1 MLALYASDPKQSRGR
16 LIKEHADPFR
26 SCFQRDRDRIIHSS
40 AFRRLKH
47 KTQVF
52 LENEGDYFRTR
63 LTHTIEVSQVA
74 RTLANALDLEIDLS
88 ESIALAHDLG
98 HPPFGHTGEE
108 ALNHLMDSYGGFDHN
123 AQSILI
129 LTALERH
136 YAGWDGLN
144 LTWEVLEGLA
154 KHNGPLIKDIPKV
167 LSEYS
172 KLNDLNLHSFPSA
185 EAQVAAISDDIA
197 YNHHDILD
205 GVRAGFFN
213 ISDLKELPIL
223 SECFYKVEKSY
234 PKADEL
240 RKKHEALRSFLNF
253 LVLDVI
259 EHSNSLLNE
268 LSPRSVSEIRNANYS
283 VVQFSANVTNNLNV
297 IRDFLFKKMYRAPSI
312 MGMRTKVTRIVNN
325 LFRYFMAHKNILP
338 EKWQNDLNSC
348 NNEQETARVVVNYI
362 SGMTDRFAIREHN
375 RLMGDERL

>member
-325 LFRYFMAHKNILP
+325 LFYYFMAHKNILP
-338 EKWQNDLNSC
+338 EKWQNDLSSC

>member
-325 LFRYFMAHKNILP
+325 LFWYFMAHKNILP
-338 EKWQNDLNSC
+338 EKWQNDLSSC

>member
-1 MLALYASDPKQSRGR
+1 MLALYATDPRQSRGR
-16 LIKEHADPFR
+16 LVKESDDPLR

-108 ALNHLMDSYGGFDHN
+108 ALNNLMSSYGGFDHN
-123 AQSILI
+123 TQSILI
-129 LTALERH
+129 LTSLERH
-136 YAGWDGLN
+136 YARWDGLN

-167 LSEYS
+167 LSRYS
-172 KLNDLNLHSFPSA
+172 RFHDLNLHSFPSA

-197 YNHHDILD
+197 YNHHDVLD
-205 GVRAGFFN
+205 GIRAGFFN
-213 ISDLKELPIL
+213 ISDLKKLPIL
-223 SECFYKVEKSY
+223 SECFYKAGKSF

-240 RKKHEALRSFLNF
+240 RIKHEALRSFFNF
-253 LVLDVI
+253 LVLDVV
-259 EHSNSLLNE
+259 EQSNLMLEE
-268 LSPRSVSEIRNANYS
+268 LSPRSVSDIRNANYP
-283 VVQFSANVTNNLNV
+283 VVQFSASVIEKLNT
-297 IRDFLFKKMYRAPSI
+297 IRNFLFVKMYRAPSI
-312 MGMRTKVTRIVNN
+312 MDMRTKVTKIVDD
-325 LFRYFMAHKNILP
+325 LFCCFMEQKDILP
-338 EKWQNDLNSC
+338 IKWQNELREGKS
-348 NNEQETARVVVNYI
+348 EKEMARIVVNYI
-362 SGMTDRFAIREHN
+362 SGMTDRFAIKEHN
-375 RLMGDERL
+375 RLVEDGRL

>member
-1 MLALYASDPKQSRGR
+1 MLALYATDPRQSRGR
-16 LIKEHADPFR
+16 LVKESDDPLR

-108 ALNHLMDSYGGFDHN
+108 ALNNLMSSYGGFDHN
-123 AQSILI
+123 TQSILI
-129 LTALERH
+129 LTSLERH
-136 YAGWDGLN
+136 YARWDGLN

-154 KHNGPLIKDIPKV
+154 KHNGPLIKNIPKV
-167 LSEYS
+167 LSRYS
-172 KLNDLNLHSFPSA
+172 RFHDLNLHSFPSA

-197 YNHHDILD
+197 YNHHDVLD
-205 GVRAGFFN
+205 GIRAGFFN
-213 ISDLKELPIL
+213 ISDLKKLPIL
-223 SECFYKVEKSY
+223 SECFYKAGKSF

-240 RKKHEALRSFLNF
+240 RIKHEALRSFFNF

-259 EHSNSLLNE
+259 EQSNLMLEE
-268 LSPRSVSEIRNANYS
+268 LSPRSVSDIRNANYP
-283 VVQFSANVTNNLNV
+283 VVQFSASVIEKLNT
-297 IRDFLFKKMYRAPSI
+297 IRNFLFVKMYRAPSI
-312 MGMRTKVTRIVNN
+312 MDMRAKVTKIVDD
-325 LFRYFMAHKNILP
+325 LFCCFMEQKDILP
-338 EKWQNDLNSC
+338 IKWQNELRECKS
-348 NNEQETARVVVNYI
+348 EQEMARIVVNYI
-362 SGMTDRFAIREHN
+362 SGMTDRFAIKEHN
-375 RLMGDERL
+375 RLVEDGRL

>member
-1 MLALYASDPKQSRGR
+1 MLAPYATDPRQSRGR
-16 LIKEHADPFR
+16 LVKESDDPLR

-108 ALNHLMDSYGGFDHN
+108 ALNNLMSSYGGFDHN
-123 AQSILI
+123 TQSILI
-129 LTALERH
+129 LTSLERH
-136 YAGWDGLN
+136 YARWDGLN

-167 LSEYS
+167 LSRYS
-172 KLNDLNLHSFPSA
+172 RFHDLNLHSFPSA

-197 YNHHDILD
+197 YNHHDVLD
-205 GVRAGFFN
+205 GIRAGFFN
-213 ISDLKELPIL
+213 ISDLKKLPIL
-223 SECFYKVEKSY
+223 SECFYKAGKSF

-240 RKKHEALRSFLNF
+240 RIKHEALRSFFNF

-259 EHSNSLLNE
+259 EQSNLMLEE
-268 LSPRSVSEIRNANYS
+268 LSPRSVSDIRNANYP
-283 VVQFSANVTNNLNV
+283 VVQFSASVIEKLNT
-297 IRDFLFKKMYRAPSI
+297 IRNFLFVKMYRAPSI
-312 MGMRTKVTRIVNN
+312 MDMRAKVTKIVDD
-325 LFRYFMAHKNILP
+325 LFCCFMEQKDILP
-338 EKWQNDLNSC
+338 IKWQNELREGKS
-348 NNEQETARVVVNYI
+348 EQEMARIVVNYI
-362 SGMTDRFAIREHN
+362 SGMTDRFAIKEHN
-375 RLMGDERL
+375 RLVEDGRL

>member
-16 LIKEHADPFR
+16 LINEHADPFR

-259 EHSNSLLNE
+259 EHSNSLLNK

-325 LFRYFMAHKNILP
+325 LFYYFMAHKNILP
-338 EKWQNDLNSC
+338 EKWQNDLSSC
-348 NNEQETARVVVNYI
+348 NNEKETARVVVNYI

>member
-338 EKWQNDLNSC
+338 EKWQNDLSSC

>member
-1 MLALYASDPKQSRGR
+1 MLALYATDPRQSRGR
-16 LIKEHADPFR
+16 LVKENDDPLR

-74 RTLANALDLEIDLS
+74 RTLANALNLEIDLS

-108 ALNHLMDSYGGFDHN
+108 ALNNLMSSYGGFDHN
-123 AQSILI
+123 TQSILI
-129 LTALERH
+129 LTSLERH
-136 YAGWDGLN
+136 YARWDGLN

-167 LSEYS
+167 LSRYS
-172 KLNDLNLHSFPSA
+172 RFHDLNLHSFPSA

-197 YNHHDILD
+197 YNHHDVLD
-205 GVRAGFFN
+205 GIRAGFFN
-213 ISDLKELPIL
+213 ISDLKKLPIL
-223 SECFYKVEKSY
+223 SECFYKAGKSF

-240 RKKHEALRSFLNF
+240 RIKHEALRSFFNF

-259 EHSNSLLNE
+259 EQSNLMLEE
-268 LSPRSVSEIRNANYS
+268 LSPRSVSDIRNANYP
-283 VVQFSANVTNNLNV
+283 VVQFSASVIEKLNT
-297 IRDFLFKKMYRAPSI
+297 IRNFLFVKMYRAPSI
-312 MGMRTKVTRIVNN
+312 MDMRAKVTKIVDD
-325 LFRYFMAHKNILP
+325 LFCCFMEQKDILP
-338 EKWQNDLNSC
+338 IKWQNELREGKS
-348 NNEQETARVVVNYI
+348 EQEMARIVVNYI
-362 SGMTDRFAIREHN
+362 SGMTDRFAIKEHN
-375 RLMGDERL
+375 RLVEDGRL

>member
-26 SCFQRDRDRIIHSS
+26 SCFQHDRDRIIHSS

-74 RTLANALDLEIDLS
+74 RTLANALDLEINLS

-108 ALNHLMDSYGGFDHN
+108 ALNHLMASYGGFDHN

-129 LTALERH
+129 LTSLERH

-172 KLNDLNLHSFPSA
+172 KLNDLNLRSFPSA

-223 SECFYKVEKSY
+223 SECFYTVEKSY

-268 LSPRSVSEIRNANYS
+268 LSPRSVSEIRNADYS

>member
-154 KHNGPLIKDIPKV
+154 THNGPLIKDIPKV

-234 PKADEL
+234 PKADDL

-325 LFRYFMAHKNILP
+325 LFYYFIAHKNILP
-338 EKWQNDLNSC
+338 EKWQNDLSSC

>member
-1 MLALYASDPKQSRGR
+1 MLALYATDPRQSRGR
-16 LIKEHADPFR
+16 LVKESDDPLR

-108 ALNHLMDSYGGFDHN
+108 ALNNLMSSYGGFDHN
-123 AQSILI
+123 TQSILI
-129 LTALERH
+129 LTSLERH
-136 YAGWDGLN
+136 YARWDGLN

-167 LSEYS
+167 LSRYS
-172 KLNDLNLHSFPSA
+172 RFHDLNLHSFPSA

-197 YNHHDILD
+197 YNHHDVLD
-205 GVRAGFFN
+205 GIRAGFFN
-213 ISDLKELPIL
+213 ISDLKKLPIL
-223 SECFYKVEKSY
+223 SECFYKAGKSF

-240 RKKHEALRSFLNF
+240 RIKHEALRSFFNF

-259 EHSNSLLNE
+259 EQSNLMLEE
-268 LSPRSVSEIRNANYS
+268 LSPRSVSDIRNANYP
-283 VVQFSANVTNNLNV
+283 VVQFSASVIEKLNT
-297 IRDFLFKKMYRAPSI
+297 IRSFLFVKMYRAPSI
-312 MGMRTKVTRIVNN
+312 MDMRAKVTKIVDD
-325 LFRYFMAHKNILP
+325 LFCCFMEQKDILP
-338 EKWQNDLNSC
+338 IKWQNELREGKS
-348 NNEQETARVVVNYI
+348 EQEMARIVVNYI
-362 SGMTDRFAIREHN
+362 SGMTDRFAIKEHN
-375 RLMGDERL
+375 RLVEDGRL

>member
-234 PKADEL
+234 PKVDEL
-240 RKKHEALRSFLNF
+240 RKKHEALRSFFNF

-283 VVQFSANVTNNLNV
+283 VVQFSANVTKNLNV

>member
-172 KLNDLNLHSFPSA
+172 KLNDLNLHSYPSA

-240 RKKHEALRSFLNF
+240 RKKHEALRSFFNF

-259 EHSNSLLNE
+259 EHSNLLLNE

-325 LFRYFMAHKNILP
+325 LFYYFMAHKNILP
-338 EKWQNDLNSC
+338 EKWQNDLSSC
-348 NNEQETARVVVNYI
+348 NSEQETARVVVNYI
-362 SGMTDRFAIREHN
+362 SGMTDRFAIQEHN

>member
-240 RKKHEALRSFLNF
+240 RKKHEALRSFFNF

-259 EHSNSLLNE
+259 EHSNLLLNE

-325 LFRYFMAHKNILP
+325 LFYYFMAHKNILP
-338 EKWQNDLNSC
+338 EKWQNDLSSC

>member
-234 PKADEL
+234 PKADDL

-325 LFRYFMAHKNILP
+325 LFWYFMGHKNILP
-338 EKWQNDLNSC
+338 EKWQNDLSSC

>member
-1 MLALYASDPKQSRGR
+1 MLALYATDPRQSRGR
-16 LIKEHADPFR
+16 LVKESDDPLR

-108 ALNHLMDSYGGFDHN
+108 ALNNLMSSYGGFDHN
-123 AQSILI
+123 TQSILI
-129 LTALERH
+129 LTSLERH
-136 YAGWDGLN
+136 YARWDGLN

-167 LSEYS
+167 LSRYS
-172 KLNDLNLHSFPSA
+172 RFHDLNLHSFPSA

-197 YNHHDILD
+197 YNHHDVLD
-205 GVRAGFFN
+205 GIRAGFFN
-213 ISDLKELPIL
+213 ISDLKKLPIL
-223 SECFYKVEKSY
+223 SECFYKAGKSF

-240 RKKHEALRSFLNF
+240 RIKHEALRSFFNF

-259 EHSNSLLNE
+259 EQSNLMLEE
-268 LSPRSVSEIRNANYS
+268 LSPRSVSDIRNANYP
-283 VVQFSANVTNNLNV
+283 VVQFSASVIEKLNT
-297 IRDFLFKKMYRAPSI
+297 IRNFLFVKMYRAPSI
-312 MGMRTKVTRIVNN
+312 MDMRAKVTKIVDD
-325 LFRYFMAHKNILP
+325 LFCCFMEQKDILP
-338 EKWQNDLNSC
+338 IKWQNELRECKS
-348 NNEQETARVVVNYI
+348 EQEMARIVVNYI
-362 SGMTDRFAIREHN
+362 SGMTDRFAMKEHN
-375 RLMGDERL
+375 RLVEDGRL

>member
-16 LIKEHADPFR
+16 LIREHADPFR

-223 SECFYKVEKSY
+223 SECFYKVEESY

-325 LFRYFMAHKNILP
+325 LFYYFMAHKNILP
-338 EKWQNDLNSC
+338 EKWQNDLSSC

>member
-1 MLALYASDPKQSRGR
+1 MLALYATDPRQSRGR
-16 LIKEHADPFR
+16 LVKESDDPLR

-108 ALNHLMDSYGGFDHN
+108 ALNNLMSSYGGFDHN
-123 AQSILI
+123 TQSILI
-129 LTALERH
+129 LTSLERH
-136 YAGWDGLN
+136 YARWDGLN

-167 LSEYS
+167 LSRYS
-172 KLNDLNLHSFPSA
+172 RFHDLNLHSFPSA

-197 YNHHDILD
+197 YNHHDVLD
-205 GVRAGFFN
+205 GIRAGFFN
-213 ISDLKELPIL
+213 ISDLKKLPIL
-223 SECFYKVEKSY
+223 SECFYKAGKSF

-240 RKKHEALRSFLNF
+240 RIKHEALRSFFNF

-259 EHSNSLLNE
+259 EQSNLMLEE
-268 LSPRSVSEIRNANYS
+268 LSPRSVSDIRNANYP
-283 VVQFSANVTNNLNV
+283 VVQFSASVIEKLNT
-297 IRDFLFKKMYRAPSI
+297 IRNFLFVKMYRAPSI
-312 MGMRTKVTRIVNN
+312 MDMRAKVTKIVDD
-325 LFRYFMAHKNILP
+325 LFCCFMEQKDILP
-338 EKWQNDLNSC
+338 IKWQNELREGKS
-348 NNEQETARVVVNYI
+348 EQEMARIVVNYI
-362 SGMTDRFAIREHN
+362 SGMTDRFAIKEHN
-375 RLMGDERL
+375 RLVEDGRL

>member
-1 MLALYASDPKQSRGR
+1 MLALYATDPRQSRGR
-16 LIKEHADPFR
+16 LVKESDDPLR

-108 ALNHLMDSYGGFDHN
+108 ALNNLMSSYGGFDHN
-123 AQSILI
+123 TQSILI
-129 LTALERH
+129 LTSLERH
-136 YAGWDGLN
+136 YARWDGLN

-154 KHNGPLIKDIPKV
+154 KHNGPLIKNIPKV
-167 LSEYS
+167 LSRYS
-172 KLNDLNLHSFPSA
+172 RFHDLNLHSFPSA

-197 YNHHDILD
+197 YNHHDVLD
-205 GVRAGFFN
+205 GIRAGFFN
-213 ISDLKELPIL
+213 ISDLKKLPIL
-223 SECFYKVEKSY
+223 SECFYKAGKSF

-240 RKKHEALRSFLNF
+240 RIKHEALRSFFNF

-259 EHSNSLLNE
+259 EQSNLMLEE
-268 LSPRSVSEIRNANYS
+268 LSPRSVSDIRNANYP
-283 VVQFSANVTNNLNV
+283 VVQFSASVIEKLNT
-297 IRDFLFKKMYRAPSI
+297 IRNFLFVKMYRAPSI
-312 MGMRTKVTRIVNN
+312 MDMRAKVTKIVDD
-325 LFRYFMAHKNILP
+325 LFCCFMEQKDILP
-338 EKWQNDLNSC
+338 IKWQNELREGKS
-348 NNEQETARVVVNYI
+348 EQEMARIVVNYI
-362 SGMTDRFAIREHN
+362 SGMTDRFAIKEHN
-375 RLMGDERL
+375 RLVEDGRL

>member
-223 SECFYKVEKSY
+223 SECFHKVEKSY

-268 LSPRSVSEIRNANYS
+268 LSPRSVSEIRNVNYS

-325 LFRYFMAHKNILP
+325 LFYYFMAHKNILP
-338 EKWQNDLNSC
+338 EKWQNDLSSC

>member
-1 MLALYASDPKQSRGR
+1 MLAPYATDPRQSRGR
-16 LIKEHADPFR
+16 LVKESDDPLR

-108 ALNHLMDSYGGFDHN
+108 ALNNLMSSYGGFDHN
-123 AQSILI
+123 TQSILI
-129 LTALERH
+129 LTSLERH
-136 YAGWDGLN
+136 YARWDGLN

-167 LSEYS
+167 LSRYS
-172 KLNDLNLHSFPSA
+172 RFHDLNLHSFPSA

-197 YNHHDILD
+197 YNHHDVLD
-205 GVRAGFFN
+205 GIRAGFFN
-213 ISDLKELPIL
+213 ISDLKKLPIL
-223 SECFYKVEKSY
+223 SECFYKAGKSF

-240 RKKHEALRSFLNF
+240 RIKHEALRSFFNF

-259 EHSNSLLNE
+259 EQSNLMLEE
-268 LSPRSVSEIRNANYS
+268 LSPRSVSDIRNANYP
-283 VVQFSANVTNNLNV
+283 VVQFSASVIEKLNT
-297 IRDFLFKKMYRAPSI
+297 IRSFLFVKMYRAPSI
-312 MGMRTKVTRIVNN
+312 MDMRAKVTKIVDD
-325 LFRYFMAHKNILP
+325 LFCCFMEQKDILP
-338 EKWQNDLNSC
+338 IKWQNELREGKS
-348 NNEQETARVVVNYI
+348 EQEMARIVVNYI
-362 SGMTDRFAIREHN
+362 SGMTDRFAIKEHN
-375 RLMGDERL
+375 RLVEDGRL

>member
-74 RTLANALDLEIDLS
+74 RTIANALDLEIDLS

-108 ALNHLMDSYGGFDHN
+108 ALNQLMDSYGGFDHN

-154 KHNGPLIKDIPKV
+154 KHNGPLIKDIPKI

-172 KLNDLNLHSFPSA
+172 KLNDLNLHSYPSA

-234 PKADEL
+234 PKADDL

-325 LFRYFMAHKNILP
+325 LFYYFMAHKNILP
-338 EKWQNDLNSC
+338 EKWQNDLGSC

>member
-74 RTLANALDLEIDLS
+74 RTLANALDLEINLS

-223 SECFYKVEKSY
+223 SDCFYKVEKLY
-234 PKADEL
+234 PKTDEL

-268 LSPRSVSEIRNANYS
+268 LSPRSVSEIRNANYL

-297 IRDFLFKKMYRAPSI
+297 IRDFLFIKMYRAPSI

-325 LFRYFMAHKNILP
+325 LFYYFMAHKNILP
-338 EKWQNDLNSC
+338 EKWQNDLSSC

>member
-1 MLALYASDPKQSRGR
+1 MLAPYATDPRQSRGR
-16 LIKEHADPFR
+16 LVKESDDPLR

-108 ALNHLMDSYGGFDHN
+108 ALNNLMSSYGGFDHN
-123 AQSILI
+123 TQSILI
-129 LTALERH
+129 LTSLERH
-136 YAGWDGLN
+136 YARWDGLN

-167 LSEYS
+167 LSRYS
-172 KLNDLNLHSFPSA
+172 RFHDLNLHSFPSA

-197 YNHHDILD
+197 YNHHDVLD
-205 GVRAGFFN
+205 GIRAGFFN
-213 ISDLKELPIL
+213 ISDLKKLPIL
-223 SECFYKVEKSY
+223 SECFYKAGKSF

-240 RKKHEALRSFLNF
+240 RIKHEALRSFFNF

-259 EHSNSLLNE
+259 EQSNLVLEE
-268 LSPRSVSEIRNANYS
+268 LSPRSVSDIRNANYP
-283 VVQFSANVTNNLNV
+283 VVQFSASVIEKLNT
-297 IRDFLFKKMYRAPSI
+297 IRNFLFVKMYRAPSI
-312 MGMRTKVTRIVNN
+312 MDMRAKVTKIVDD
-325 LFRYFMAHKNILP
+325 LFCCFMEQKDILP
-338 EKWQNDLNSC
+338 IKWQNELREGKS
-348 NNEQETARVVVNYI
+348 EQEMARIVVNYI
-362 SGMTDRFAIREHN
+362 SGMTDRFAIKEHN
-375 RLMGDERL
+375 RLVEDGRL

>member
-16 LIKEHADPFR
+16 LIKEHADPLR

-154 KHNGPLIKDIPKV
+154 KHNGPLIKAIPKV
-167 LSEYS
+167 LSDYS

-325 LFRYFMAHKNILP
+325 LFYYFMAHKNILP
-338 EKWQNDLNSC
+338 EKWQNDLRSC

>member
-1 MLALYASDPKQSRGR
+1 MLALYATDPRQSRGR
-16 LIKEHADPFR
+16 LVKESDDPLR

-108 ALNHLMDSYGGFDHN
+108 ALNNLMSSYGGFDHN
-123 AQSILI
+123 TQSILI
-129 LTALERH
+129 LTSLERH
-136 YAGWDGLN
+136 YARWDGLN

-167 LSEYS
+167 LSRYS
-172 KLNDLNLHSFPSA
+172 RFHDLNLHSFPSA

-197 YNHHDILD
+197 YNHHDVLD
-205 GVRAGFFN
+205 GIRAGFFN
-213 ISDLKELPIL
+213 ISDLKKLPIL
-223 SECFYKVEKSY
+223 SECFYKAGKSF

-240 RKKHEALRSFLNF
+240 RIKHEALRSFFNF
-253 LVLDVI
+253 LVLDVV
-259 EHSNSLLNE
+259 EQSNLMLEE
-268 LSPRSVSEIRNANYS
+268 LSPRSVSDIRNANYP
-283 VVQFSANVTNNLNV
+283 VVQFSASVIEKLNT
-297 IRDFLFKKMYRAPSI
+297 IRNFLFVKMYRAPSI
-312 MGMRTKVTRIVNN
+312 MDMRAKVTKIVDD
-325 LFRYFMAHKNILP
+325 LFYCFMEQKDILP
-338 EKWQNDLNSC
+338 VKWQNELRECQS
-348 NNEQETARVVVNYI
+348 EKEMARIVVNYI
-362 SGMTDRFAIREHN
+362 SGMTDRFAIKEHN
-375 RLMGDERL
+375 RLVEDGRL

>member
-1 MLALYASDPKQSRGR
+1 MLALYASDPRQSRGR

-74 RTLANALDLEIDLS
+74 RTIANALDLEIDLS

-98 HPPFGHTGEE
+98 HPPFGNTGEE

-259 EHSNSLLNE
+259 EHSNSLLNK

-325 LFRYFMAHKNILP
+325 LFYYFMAHKNILP
-338 EKWQNDLNSC
+338 EKWQNDLSSC

>member
-1 MLALYASDPKQSRGR
+1 MLALYATDPRQSRGR
-16 LIKEHADPFR
+16 LVKESDDPLR

-74 RTLANALDLEIDLS
+74 RTLANALNLEIDLS

-108 ALNHLMDSYGGFDHN
+108 ALNNLMSSYGGFDHN
-123 AQSILI
+123 TQSILI
-129 LTALERH
+129 LTSLERH
-136 YAGWDGLN
+136 YARWDGLN

-167 LSEYS
+167 LSRYS
-172 KLNDLNLHSFPSA
+172 RFHDLNLHSFPSA

-197 YNHHDILD
+197 YNHHDVLD
-205 GVRAGFFN
+205 GIRAGFFN
-213 ISDLKELPIL
+213 ISDLKKLPIL
-223 SECFYKVEKSY
+223 SECFYKAGKSF

-240 RKKHEALRSFLNF
+240 RIKHEALRSFFNF

-259 EHSNSLLNE
+259 EQSNLMLEE
-268 LSPRSVSEIRNANYS
+268 LSPRSVSDIRNANYP
-283 VVQFSANVTNNLNV
+283 VVQFSASVIEKLNT
-297 IRDFLFKKMYRAPSI
+297 IRNFLFVKMYRAPSI
-312 MGMRTKVTRIVNN
+312 MDMRAKVTKIVDD
-325 LFRYFMAHKNILP
+325 LFCCFMEQKDILP
-338 EKWQNDLNSC
+338 IKWQNELREGKS
-348 NNEQETARVVVNYI
+348 EQEMARIVVNYI
-362 SGMTDRFAIREHN
+362 SGMTDRFAMKEHN
-375 RLMGDERL
+375 RLVEDGRL

>member
-1 MLALYASDPKQSRGR
+1 MLALYATDPRQSRGR
-16 LIKEHADPFR
+16 LVKESDDPLR

-108 ALNHLMDSYGGFDHN
+108 ALNNLMSSYGGFDHN
-123 AQSILI
+123 TQSILI
-129 LTALERH
+129 LTSLERH
-136 YAGWDGLN
+136 YARWDGLN

-167 LSEYS
+167 LSRYS
-172 KLNDLNLHSFPSA
+172 RFHDLNLHSFPSA

-197 YNHHDILD
+197 YNHHDVLD
-205 GVRAGFFN
+205 GIRAGFFN
-213 ISDLKELPIL
+213 ISDLKKLPIL
-223 SECFYKVEKSY
+223 SECFYKAGKSF

-240 RKKHEALRSFLNF
+240 RIKHEALRSFFNF
-253 LVLDVI
+253 LVLDVV
-259 EHSNSLLNE
+259 EQSNLMLEE
-268 LSPRSVSEIRNANYS
+268 LSPRSVSDIRNANYP
-283 VVQFSANVTNNLNV
+283 VVQFSASVIEKLNT
-297 IRDFLFKKMYRAPSI
+297 IRNFLFVKMYRAPSI
-312 MGMRTKVTRIVNN
+312 MDMRAKVTKIVDD
-325 LFRYFMAHKNILP
+325 LFCCFMEQKDILP
-338 EKWQNDLNSC
+338 IKWQNELREGKS
-348 NNEQETARVVVNYI
+348 EKEMARIVVNYI
-362 SGMTDRFAIREHN
+362 SGMTDRFAIKEHN
-375 RLMGDERL
+375 RLVEDGRL

>member
-1 MLALYASDPKQSRGR
+1 MLALYATDPRQSRGR
-16 LIKEHADPFR
+16 LVKESDDPLR

-74 RTLANALDLEIDLS
+74 RTLANALNLEIDLS

-108 ALNHLMDSYGGFDHN
+108 ALNNLMSSYGGFDHN
-123 AQSILI
+123 TQSILI
-129 LTALERH
+129 LTSLERH
-136 YAGWDGLN
+136 YARWDGLN

-167 LSEYS
+167 LSRYS
-172 KLNDLNLHSFPSA
+172 RFHDLNLHSFPSA

-197 YNHHDILD
+197 YNHHDVLD
-205 GVRAGFFN
+205 GIRAGFFN
-213 ISDLKELPIL
+213 ISDLKKLPIL
-223 SECFYKVEKSY
+223 SECFYKAGKSF

-240 RKKHEALRSFLNF
+240 RIKHEALRSFFNF

-259 EHSNSLLNE
+259 EQSNLMLEE
-268 LSPRSVSEIRNANYS
+268 LSPRSVSDIRNANYP
-283 VVQFSANVTNNLNV
+283 VVQFSASVIEKLNT
-297 IRDFLFKKMYRAPSI
+297 IRNFLFVKMYRAPSI
-312 MGMRTKVTRIVNN
+312 MDMRAKVTKIVDD
-325 LFRYFMAHKNILP
+325 LFCCFMEQKDILP
-338 EKWQNDLNSC
+338 IKWQNELREGKS
-348 NNEQETARVVVNYI
+348 EQEMARIVVNYI
-362 SGMTDRFAIREHN
+362 SGMTDRFAIKEHN
-375 RLMGDERL
+375 RLVEDGRL

>member
-108 ALNHLMDSYGGFDHN
+108 ALNQLMDSYGGFDHN

-129 LTALERH
+129 LTSLERH
-136 YAGWDGLN
+136 YVGWDGLN

-154 KHNGPLIKDIPKV
+154 KHNGPLIEDIPKI
-167 LSEYS
+167 LSGYS
-172 KLNDLNLHSFPSA
+172 RLNDLNLHTFPSA

-234 PKADEL
+234 PKADDL

-338 EKWQNDLNSC
+338 EKWQNDLSSC
-348 NNEQETARVVVNYI
+348 NSEQETARVVVNYI

>member
-234 PKADEL
+234 PKVDEL
-240 RKKHEALRSFLNF
+240 RKKHEALRSFFNF

-259 EHSNSLLNE
+259 EHSNLLLNE
-268 LSPRSVSEIRNANYS
+268 LSPRSVSEIRGANYS

-297 IRDFLFKKMYRAPSI
+297 IRNFLFKKMYSAPSI
-312 MGMRTKVTRIVNN
+312 MDMRTKVTRIVNN
-325 LFRYFMAHKNILP
+325 LFQYFMEHKNILP
-338 EKWQNDLNSC
+338 VKWQNDLRSC
-348 NNEQETARVVVNYI
+348 DNEQETARVVVNYI

>member
-268 LSPRSVSEIRNANYS
+268 LSPWSVSEIRNANYS

-325 LFRYFMAHKNILP
+325 LFYYFMAHKNILP
-338 EKWQNDLNSC
+338 EKWQNDLSSC

>member
-1 MLALYASDPKQSRGR
+1 MLALYATDPRQSRGR
-16 LIKEHADPFR
+16 LVKESDDPLR

-108 ALNHLMDSYGGFDHN
+108 ALNNLMSSYGGFDHN
-123 AQSILI
+123 TQSILI
-129 LTALERH
+129 LTSLERH
-136 YAGWDGLN
+136 YARWDGLN

-167 LSEYS
+167 LSRYS
-172 KLNDLNLHSFPSA
+172 RFHDLNLHSFPSA

-197 YNHHDILD
+197 YNHHDVLD
-205 GVRAGFFN
+205 GIRAGFFN
-213 ISDLKELPIL
+213 ISDLKKLPIL
-223 SECFYKVEKSY
+223 SECFYKAGKSF

-240 RKKHEALRSFLNF
+240 RIKHEALRSFFNF

-259 EHSNSLLNE
+259 EQSNLMLEE
-268 LSPRSVSEIRNANYS
+268 LSPRSVSDIRNANYP
-283 VVQFSANVTNNLNV
+283 VVQFSASVIEKLNT
-297 IRDFLFKKMYRAPSI
+297 IRNFLFVKMYRAPSI
-312 MGMRTKVTRIVNN
+312 MDMRAKVTKIVDD
-325 LFRYFMAHKNILP
+325 LFCCFMEQKDILP
-338 EKWQNDLNSC
+338 IKWQNELREGKS
-348 NNEQETARVVVNYI
+348 EKEMARIVVNYI
-362 SGMTDRFAIREHN
+362 SGMTDRFAIKEHN
-375 RLMGDERL
+375 RLVEDGRL

>member
-1 MLALYASDPKQSRGR
+1 MLALYATDPRQSRGR
-16 LIKEHADPFR
+16 LVKESDDPLR

-108 ALNHLMDSYGGFDHN
+108 ALNNLMSSYGGFDHN
-123 AQSILI
+123 TQSILI
-129 LTALERH
+129 LTSLERH
-136 YAGWDGLN
+136 YARWDGLN

-167 LSEYS
+167 LSRYS
-172 KLNDLNLHSFPSA
+172 RFHDLNLHSFPSA

-197 YNHHDILD
+197 YNHHDVLD
-205 GVRAGFFN
+205 GIRAGFFN
-213 ISDLKELPIL
+213 ISDLKKLPIL
-223 SECFYKVEKSY
+223 SECFYKAGKSF

-240 RKKHEALRSFLNF
+240 RIKHEALRSFFNF

-259 EHSNSLLNE
+259 EQSNLVLEE
-268 LSPRSVSEIRNANYS
+268 LSPRSVSDIRNANYP
-283 VVQFSANVTNNLNV
+283 VVQFSASVIEKLNT
-297 IRDFLFKKMYRAPSI
+297 IRNFLFVKMYRAPSI
-312 MGMRTKVTRIVNN
+312 MDMRAKVTKIVDD
-325 LFRYFMAHKNILP
+325 LFCCFMEQKDILP
-338 EKWQNDLNSC
+338 IKWQNELREGKS
-348 NNEQETARVVVNYI
+348 EQEMARIVVNYI
-362 SGMTDRFAIREHN
+362 SGMTDRFAIKEHN
-375 RLMGDERL
+375 RLVEDGRL

>member
-1 MLALYASDPKQSRGR
+1 MLALYATDPRQSRGR
-16 LIKEHADPFR
+16 LVKESDDPLR

-108 ALNHLMDSYGGFDHN
+108 ALNNLMSSYGGFDHN
-123 AQSILI
+123 TQSILI
-129 LTALERH
+129 LTSLERH
-136 YAGWDGLN
+136 YARWDGLN

-167 LSEYS
+167 LSRYS
-172 KLNDLNLHSFPSA
+172 RFHDLNLHSFPSA

-197 YNHHDILD
+197 YNHHDVLD
-205 GVRAGFFN
+205 GIRAGFFN
-213 ISDLKELPIL
+213 ISDLKKLPIL
-223 SECFYKVEKSY
+223 SECFYKAGKSF

-240 RKKHEALRSFLNF
+240 RIKHEALRSFFNF

-259 EHSNSLLNE
+259 EQSNLMLEE
-268 LSPRSVSEIRNANYS
+268 LSPRSVSDIRNANYP
-283 VVQFSANVTNNLNV
+283 VVQFSASVIEKLNT
-297 IRDFLFKKMYRAPSI
+297 IRNFLFVKMYRAPSI
-312 MGMRTKVTRIVNN
+312 MDMRAKVTKIVDD
-325 LFRYFMAHKNILP
+325 LFCCFMEQKDILP
-338 EKWQNDLNSC
+338 IKWQNELRECKS
-348 NNEQETARVVVNYI
+348 EQEMARIVVNYI
-362 SGMTDRFAIREHN
+362 SGMTDRFAIKEHN
-375 RLMGDERL
+375 RLVEDGRL

>member
-259 EHSNSLLNE
+259 EHSNLLLNE

-312 MGMRTKVTRIVNN
+312 VGMRTKVTRIVNN
-325 LFRYFMAHKNILP
+325 LFYYFMAHKNILP
-338 EKWQNDLNSC
+338 EKWQNDLRSC

-362 SGMTDRFAIREHN
+362 SGMTDRFAIQEHN